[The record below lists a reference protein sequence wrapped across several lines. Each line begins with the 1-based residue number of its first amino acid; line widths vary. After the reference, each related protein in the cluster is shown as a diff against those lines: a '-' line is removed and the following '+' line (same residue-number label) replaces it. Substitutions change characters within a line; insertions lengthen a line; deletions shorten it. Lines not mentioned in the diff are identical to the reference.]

1 VRLLLHQSP
10 VTIPLIESLVAAG
23 PPAGEI
29 ESRRR
34 LSGVDVGAESAALI
48 ESGEV
53 AHLAGSHQVI
63 PDVAVVL
70 PQTGP
75 VQLRTPVRPDE
86 IERSEVVLYET
97 GGTAELLA
105 RATLEPYFGI
115 VPTAWHREPAA
126 DAQVVVVDGVNAL
139 RPPEGGQV
147 EDLCRAWFILTGE
160 PVVSHVLVAPKSAT
174 PSQVQAVKDAL
185 LSARAETLAR
195 RRELYPAAAEREGV
209 EIDTLRDLFRGI
221 RWSFD
226 ESDRRSLLMLLQRG
240 NKGSTYPYVWELTY
254 WTTPEAG

>member
-1 VRLLLHQSP
+1 
-10 VTIPLIESLVAAG
+10 VTIPLIESLVAEG
-23 PPAGEI
+23 SSAGEI
-29 ESRRR
+29 EWRRR
-34 LSGVDVGAESAALI
+34 LSGVDVGEESAALI
-48 ESGEV
+48 ESAEV

-115 VPTAWHREPAA
+115 LPTAWHREPSAG
-126 DAQVVVVDGVNAL
+126 AQAVVVDGVSAL
-139 RPPEGGQV
+139 LPHEGGHV

-160 PVVSHVLVAPKSAT
+160 PVVNHVLVAPKNAT
-174 PSQVQAVKDAL
+174 SSEVQAVADAL
-185 LSARAETLAR
+185 LGARAETSSR
-195 RRELYPAAAEREGV
+195 RRELYPAAAEREGLD
-209 EIDTLRDLFRGI
+209 IDALRDLFRAI
-221 RWSFD
+221 RWSLE

-240 NKGSTYPYVWELTY
+240 NKGSSYPYVWELTY
-254 WTTPEAG
+254 RSTDNG